1 MIKCKNISLKFGDK
15 NIFEDFSFEVNSS
28 EFVTLKGESGKGKS
42 SLLKILQ
49 GYVSFINGSIE
60 INGDILEQSTISKIR
75 NSIIWIPQN
84 VNLPVQNGMQL
95 VDLLG
100 LKDNINIIESLLNQ
114 LDIDIKMLSDDFQK
128 ISGGQKQRI
137 IIAICL
143 SIEKPIVLMDEPTS
157 SLDEASIQLLLKTV
171 KGLKNKTILSASH
184 NNTWIKSSNRVIEL
198 K

>member
-28 EFVTLKGESGKGKS
+28 EFVTIKGESGKGKS

-60 INGDILEQSTISKIR
+60 INGDILEQSSISKIR

-84 VNLPVQNGMQL
+84 VNLPVHNGMQL

-100 LKDNINIIESLLNQ
+100 LKDNINKIESLLKQ
-114 LDIDIKMLSDDFQK
+114 LDIDIDMLSADFQK

-143 SIEKPIVLMDEPTS
+143 SIKKPIVLMDEPTS
-157 SLDEASIQLLLKTV
+157 SLDETSIQLLLKTV

-184 NNTWIKSSNRVIEL
+184 NNTWINNSNRVIEL